1 MVDASNPNGRE
12 ASLQPQYDYI
22 VVGAG
27 AAGSVLAAELS
38 ASGAH
43 VLVIES
49 GGPDDAPTIAN
60 PSVWF
65 YNVGGPLDYQL
76 PVNPSPRLNNRK
88 FNMALGRVVGGGSS
102 INAMVWMRG
111 MQRDYDG
118 WAENGARGWAF
129 ADVLPV
135 FKSQEDWEGGADA
148 WRGAGGPI
156 HIRRPRDPH
165 PTAPAFLDAARQMGM
180 PILDD
185 VNGPMRPGAGYIN
198 MNIAADG
205 TRVSAARAFLR
216 PALSR
221 PNLTL
226 QLNTNVLK
234 LNFKGTRCVGVTL
247 MTDGALED
255 IAADQEVILAAGAI
269 NSPKLLMLSGVG
281 EAKAL
286 RSLGIDVVVNLP
298 GVGENLQDH
307 VLASGVVFAY
317 RGKMPDRPADSN
329 AVEAEAYLSSG
340 LSGDTD
346 ISLVLHQLPAVTPEV
361 ASHFGT
367 PPPDAFTI
375 APALVQPT
383 SKGSVRLASD
393 SFQDPVVI
401 DGNYLGTDRDFA
413 AIVCA
418 IEAARDIGNQHA
430 FDSLRKSELIPG
442 PKASAEEIRELAR
455 LASASFGHAV
465 GTCKMGVDKL
475 AVVDPELR
483 VHGTSGL
490 RVADAS
496 VMPQIITGP
505 GTNASTHM
513 IAGRAAQLI
522 LG

>member
-1 MVDASNPNGRE
+1 MTNVSNEERR
-12 ASLQPQYDYI
+12 YDFI

-38 ASGAH
+38 ASGAQ

-60 PSVWF
+60 PSIWF
-65 YNVGGPLDYQL
+65 YNVGGPLDYHL

-88 FNMALGRVVGGGSS
+88 FNMALGHVLGGGST
-102 INAMVWMRG
+102 INAMVWIRG
-111 MQRDYDG
+111 TQRDYDG
-118 WAENGARGWAF
+118 WAENGAKGWAF

-135 FKSQEDWEGGADA
+135 FKSQEDWEGGANA

-156 HIRRPRDPH
+156 HIRRPKDPH

-180 PILDD
+180 SILDD

-205 TRVSAARAFLR
+205 TRVSAVGAFLR

-226 QLNTNVLK
+226 LLNTNAVK
-234 LNFKGTRCVGVTL
+234 LNFKGTRCAGVKL
-247 MTDGALED
+247 MTDGAVKD
-255 IAADQEVILAAGAI
+255 IAADKEVILAAGAI

-286 RSLGIDVVVNLP
+286 RSFGIDVVEDLP

-307 VLASGVVFAY
+307 VLVSGVVFKY
-317 RGKMPDRPADSN
+317 KGKMPDRPADSN

-340 LSGDTD
+340 PSGDTD
-346 ISLVLHQLPAVTPEV
+346 ISLVLHQLPVVTPEV
-361 ASHFGT
+361 ASRFGT
-367 PPPDAFTI
+367 PPPDVFTI

-383 SKGSVRLASD
+383 SRGAVRLASNN
-393 SFQDPVVI
+393 FQDAAVI
-401 DGNYLGTDRDFA
+401 DGNYLGTDHDFE
-413 AIVCA
+413 AIVRA
-418 IEAARDIGNQHA
+418 IEAARELGNQHA
-430 FDSLRKSELIPG
+430 FDGQRESELIPG
-442 PKASAEEIRELAR
+442 PKASAEEIQELAR
-455 LASASFGHAV
+455 LGSASFGHGV
-465 GTCKMGVDKL
+465 GTCKIGVDKL

-483 VHGTSGL
+483 VRGILGL

-496 VMPQIITGP
+496 VMPHIITGP

-513 IAGRAAQLI
+513 IAGRAARLI

>member
-1 MVDASNPNGRE
+1 MTQR
-12 ASLQPQYDYI
+12 ASLRPSYDHVI
-22 VVGAG
+22 VGAG
-27 AAGSVLAAELS
+27 AAGCVLAGELS
-38 ASGAH
+38 ASGAQ
-43 VLVIES
+43 VLLIES
-49 GGPDDAPTIAN
+49 GGADDASTILN

-65 YNVGGPLDYQL
+65 YNVGGPLDYHL
-76 PVNPSPRLNNRK
+76 PITPLPQLNNRS
-88 FNMALGRVVGGGSS
+88 FNMALGHVLGGGSS

-111 MQRDYDG
+111 TRADYDG
-118 WAENGARGWAF
+118 WAENGAAGWAF

-135 FKSQEDWEGGADA
+135 FKSQEDWEGGANE

-156 HIRRPRDPH
+156 HIRRPKHPH
-165 PTAPAFLDAARQMGM
+165 VTAAAFIDAAREMGM

-205 TRVSAARAFLR
+205 TRVSAARAFLN

-226 QLNTNVLK
+226 LLNTNVVK
-234 LNFKGTRCVGVTL
+234 LNFTGTRCVGVKV
-247 MTDGALED
+247 MTDGAVKD
-255 IAADQEVILAAGAI
+255 IAADKEVILAAGTI
-269 NSPKLLMLSGVG
+269 HSPKLLMLSGVG

-286 RSLGIDVVVNLP
+286 RSFGIDVVENLP
-298 GVGENLQDH
+298 GVGRNLQDH
-307 VLASGVVFAY
+307 VLLSGVVFKY
-317 RGKMPDRPADSN
+317 KGKMPDRPADSN

-340 LSGDTD
+340 PSGDTD
-346 ISLVLHQLPAVTPEV
+346 ICLVLHQLPAVTPEV
-361 ASHFGT
+361 ASRFGP

-383 SKGSVRLASD
+383 SRGSVRLASD
-393 SFQDPVVI
+393 NFQDAPLI
-401 DGNYLGTDRDFA
+401 DGNYLGTDHDFE
-413 AIVCA
+413 AIVRA
-418 IEAARDIGNQHA
+418 VEAAREIGNQRA
-430 FDSLRKSELIPG
+430 FDSLREGELIPG
-442 PKASAEEIRELAR
+442 PKASAEAIRELTR

-483 VHGTSGL
+483 VYGILGL

-496 VMPQIITGP
+496 VMPRIITGP

-513 IAGRAAQLI
+513 IAGRAAKLI

>member
-1 MVDASNPNGRE
+1 MIKVLNEEER
-12 ASLQPQYDYI
+12 YDFI

-38 ASGAH
+38 ASGAQ

-49 GGPDDAPTIAN
+49 GGLDDAPTIAN

-65 YNVGGPLDYQL
+65 YNVGGALEYHL
-76 PVNPSPRLNNRK
+76 PVNPSSRLNNRK
-88 FNMALGRVVGGGSS
+88 FNMALGHVLGGGTS

-111 MQRDYDG
+111 MERDYDG
-118 WAENGARGWAF
+118 WAKNGAKGWAF

-135 FKSQEDWEGGADA
+135 FKSQEDWEGGANA

-156 HIRRPRDPH
+156 HIRRPKDPH
-165 PTAPAFLDAARQMGM
+165 PTAPAFIEAAREMGM

-205 TRVSAARAFLR
+205 TRASAVGAFLR

-221 PNLTL
+221 PNLAL
-226 QLNTNVLK
+226 LLNANVVK
-234 LNFKGTRCVGVTL
+234 LNFKGTRCVGVKL
-247 MTDGALED
+247 MTDSAVKD
-255 IAADQEVILAAGAI
+255 IAADKEVILAAGTI

-286 RSLGIDVVVNLP
+286 RGLGIDVVENLP

-307 VLASGVVFAY
+307 VLVSGVVFKY
-317 RGKMPDRPADSN
+317 KGKMPDRPVDSN

-340 LSGDTD
+340 PSRDTD
-346 ISLVLHQLPAVTPEV
+346 INIALVLHQLPAVTPEV
-361 ASHFGT
+361 ASRFGT

-383 SKGSVRLASD
+383 SRGSVRPASNN
-393 SFQDPVVI
+393 FQDAAVI
-401 DGNYLGTDRDFA
+401 DGNYLGTDDDFA
-413 AIVCA
+413 AIVRA
-418 IEAARDIGNQHA
+418 IEAARELGNQNA
-430 FDSLRKSELIPG
+430 FNGLCESELIPG

-483 VHGTSGL
+483 VHGILGL

-505 GTNASTHM
+505 GTNASNHM
-513 IAGRAAQLI
+513 IA
-522 LG
+522 

>member
-1 MVDASNPNGRE
+1 MNSVSRE
-12 ASLQPQYDYI
+12 ERRYDFI

-38 ASGAH
+38 ASGAQ

-60 PSVWF
+60 PSIWF
-65 YNVGGPLDYQL
+65 YNVGGPLDYHL
-76 PVNPSPRLNNRK
+76 PVNPSPQLNNRT
-88 FNMALGRVVGGGSS
+88 FNMALGHVLGGGSS
-102 INAMVWMRG
+102 INAMVWTRG

-118 WAENGARGWAF
+118 WAKNGANGWAF
-129 ADVLPV
+129 TDVLPV
-135 FKSQEDWEGGADA
+135 FKSQEDWEGGANA

-156 HIRRPRDPH
+156 HIRRPKNPQ
-165 PTAPAFLDAARQMGM
+165 PTAPAFIEAAREMGM

-185 VNGPMRPGAGYIN
+185 ANGPMVPGAGYIN

-226 QLNTNVLK
+226 LLNTKVVK
-234 LNFKGTRCVGVTL
+234 LNFKGTRCVGVKL
-247 MTDGALED
+247 MTDGAVKD
-255 IAADQEVILAAGAI
+255 IAADKEVILTAGAI

-286 RSLGIDVVVNLP
+286 RSLGIDVVENLP

-307 VLASGVVFAY
+307 VLVSGVVFKY
-317 RGKMPDRPADSN
+317 KGKMPDRPADSN

-340 LSGDTD
+340 PSSDTD
-346 ISLVLHQLPAVTPEV
+346 INLVLEQLPAVTPE
-361 ASHFGT
+361 AAARFGG
-367 PPPDAFTI
+367 PPADAFTI

-383 SKGSVRLASD
+383 SRGAVRLASNN
-393 SFQDPVVI
+393 FQDAAVI
-401 DGNYLGTDRDFA
+401 DGKYLGTDHDFA
-413 AIVCA
+413 AMVRA
-418 IEAARDIGNQHA
+418 IEAARELGNQHA
-430 FDSLRKSELIPG
+430 FDRVRGTEVMPG
-442 PKASAEEIRELAR
+442 PKATAEDIRELAR
-455 LASASFGHAV
+455 LGSASFGHAV
-465 GTCKMGVDKL
+465 GTCKMGVDNL
-475 AVVDPELR
+475 AVVDSQLR
-483 VHGTSGL
+483 VHGLEGL

-496 VMPQIITGP
+496 VMPRIITGP
-505 GTNASTHM
+505 TNAPTHM
-513 IAGRAAQLI
+513 IAGRAAKLI

>member
-1 MVDASNPNGRE
+1 MTTAPVERK
-12 ASLQPQYDYI
+12 QYDFI

-38 ASGAH
+38 ASGAQ

-60 PSVWF
+60 PSIWF
-65 YNVGGPLDYQL
+65 YNVGGPLDYHL

-88 FNMALGRVVGGGSS
+88 FNMALGHVLGGGTS

-111 MQRDYDG
+111 MERDYNG
-118 WAENGARGWAF
+118 WATNGAKGWAF
-129 ADVLPV
+129 GDVLPV
-135 FKSQEDWEGGADA
+135 FKRQEDWEGGANA

-156 HIRRPRDPH
+156 HIRRPKDPH
-165 PTAPAFLDAARQMGM
+165 PTAPAFLNAARQMGL

-185 VNGPMRPGAGYIN
+185 VNGPVRPGAGYIN

-205 TRVSAARAFLR
+205 TRVSAVRAFLR

-226 QLNTNVLK
+226 LLNSEVVK
-234 LNFKGTRCVGVTL
+234 LNFKGTRCVGVKL
-247 MTDGALED
+247 MIDGALKD
-255 IAADQEVILAAGAI
+255 IAADKEVILAAGTI

-286 RSLGIDVVVNLP
+286 RSLGIDVVENLP

-307 VLASGVVFAY
+307 VLALGVVFKY
-317 RGKMPDRPADSN
+317 KGKMPDRPADSN
-329 AVEAEAYLSSG
+329 AVEAEAYLSS
-340 LSGDTD
+340 SPSSDTD
-346 ISLVLHQLPAVTPEV
+346 ISLVLHQMPAVSPEV
-361 ASHFGT
+361 ASRFGT
-367 PPPDAFTI
+367 PPADAFTI

-383 SKGSVRLASD
+383 SKGSVRLAS
-393 SFQDPVVI
+393 SNFQDAAVI
-401 DGNYLGTDRDFA
+401 DGNYLGTDHDFA
-413 AIVCA
+413 AVVRA
-418 IEAARDIGNQHA
+418 IEAARELGNQHA
-430 FDSLRKSELIPG
+430 FDSVRESELVPG
-442 PKASAEEIRELAR
+442 PKASAEEIRELAK

-465 GTCKMGVDKL
+465 GTCKIGVDKL
-475 AVVDPELR
+475 AVVDPDLR
-483 VHGTSGL
+483 VHGVLGL

-505 GTNASTHM
+505 GTNASAHM
-513 IAGRAAQLI
+513 IAGRASDLI
-522 LG
+522 RGRNA

>member
-1 MVDASNPNGRE
+1 MTNVSNEERR
-12 ASLQPQYDYI
+12 YDFI

-38 ASGAH
+38 ASGAQ
-43 VLVIES
+43 VLVVES
-49 GGPDDAPTIAN
+49 GGSDDAPTIAN
-60 PSVWF
+60 PSIWF
-65 YNVGGPLDYQL
+65 YNVGGPFDYHL
-76 PVNPSPRLNNRK
+76 PINPSQRLNNRK
-88 FNMALGRVVGGGSS
+88 FNIALGHVLGGGTS
-102 INAMVWMRG
+102 INAMVWIRG
-111 MQRDYDG
+111 TQRDYDG
-118 WAENGARGWAF
+118 WAKNGAKGWAF

-135 FKSQEDWEGGADA
+135 FKSQEDWEGGANA

-165 PTAPAFLDAARQMGM
+165 PTAPAFIDAAREMGM

-216 PALSR
+216 PALLR
-221 PNLTL
+221 TNLTL
-226 QLNTNVLK
+226 LLNTKVVK
-234 LNFKGTRCVGVTL
+234 LNFKGTRCVGVKL
-247 MTDGALED
+247 MTDGAVKD
-255 IAADQEVILAAGAI
+255 IAADKEVILAAGAI

-286 RSLGIDVVVNLP
+286 RSFGIDVVENLP

-307 VLASGVVFAY
+307 VLVSGVVFKY
-317 RGKMPDRPADSN
+317 KGKMPDRPADSN
-329 AVEAEAYLSSG
+329 AVEAEAYLSSVP
-340 LSGDTD
+340 SGETD
-346 ISLVLHQLPAVTPEV
+346 ISLVLHQLPVVSPET
-361 ASHFGT
+361 AAHFGT
-367 PPPDAFTI
+367 PPPDSFTI

-383 SKGSVRLASD
+383 SRGAVRLASIN
-393 SFQDPVVI
+393 FQDAAVI
-401 DGNYLGTDRDFA
+401 DGNYLGTDHDFA
-413 AIVCA
+413 AIVRA
-418 IEAARDIGNQHA
+418 VEVARELGNQHA
-430 FDSLRKSELIPG
+430 FDSQRDSELIPG
-442 PKASAEEIRELAR
+442 PKANAEEIQELAR
-455 LASASFGHAV
+455 LGSASFGHAV

-483 VHGTSGL
+483 VHGISGL

-496 VMPQIITGP
+496 VMPHIITGP

-513 IAGRAAQLI
+513 VAGRAAQLI

>member
-1 MVDASNPNGRE
+1 MINESIE
-12 ASLQPQYDYI
+12 AKRHDFI

-38 ASGAH
+38 ASGAQ

-49 GGPDDAPTIAN
+49 GGPDDAPTILE
-60 PSVWF
+60 PSIWF
-65 YNVGGPLDYQL
+65 YNVAGPLDYHL
-76 PVNPSPRLNNRK
+76 PIVPSPRLNNRE
-88 FNMALGRVVGGGSS
+88 FNMALGHVLGGGTS
-102 INAMVWMRG
+102 INAMVWIRG
-111 MQRDYDG
+111 TQADYDG

-135 FKSQEDWEGGADA
+135 FKSQEDWEGGANE
-148 WRGAGGPI
+148 WRGSGGPI
-156 HIRRPRDPH
+156 HIRRPKDPH
-165 PTAPAFLDAARQMGM
+165 PTAPAFIEAACQMGM

-185 VNGPMRPGAGYIN
+185 VNGPMRAGAGYIN

-205 TRVSAARAFLR
+205 TRVSAARAFLH

-226 QLNTNVLK
+226 MLNTNVVK
-234 LNFKGTRCVGVTL
+234 LNFNGTRCVGVKV
-247 MTDGALED
+247 MTDGVVKD
-255 IAADQEVILAAGAI
+255 IAADKEVILAAGTI

-286 RSLGIDVVVNLP
+286 RSFGIDVVEDLP

-307 VLASGVVFAY
+307 VLVSGVVFKY
-317 RGKMPDRPADSN
+317 KGKMPDRPAGSN

-340 LSGDTD
+340 LSDDTD
-346 ISLVLHQLPAVTPEV
+346 ISLVLHQLPVVTPEV
-361 ASHFGT
+361 ASRFGN
-367 PPPDAFTI
+367 PPSDVFTI

-383 SKGSVRLASD
+383 SKGTVRLASNN
-393 SFQDPVVI
+393 FEDPAVI
-401 DGNYLGTDRDFA
+401 NGNYLGTDHDFA
-413 AIVCA
+413 AVVRA
-418 IEAARDIGNQHA
+418 IELARELGSQHA
-430 FDSLRKSELIPG
+430 FDNLREGELIPG
-442 PKASAEEIRELAR
+442 PNTSAEEIRELAR
-455 LASASFGHAV
+455 LGSASFGHAV
-465 GTCKMGVDKL
+465 GTCKIGVDKL

-483 VHGTSGL
+483 VHGITGL

-496 VMPQIITGP
+496 VMPRIITGP
-505 GTNASTHM
+505 GTAASTHM